1 MRSKANRKNNQD
13 GFGRKKIMTV
23 TMGFIGFGKSANRY
37 HLPYI
42 TIRENL
48 RVKKIFDLNINE
60 ALAAPYREKGVEFT
74 TEIDELLTD
83 SEIEL
88 VTICTPAH
96 THYELAKKV
105 IQAGKSVIVEK
116 PFCDTLEHAKELFEL
131 GKEQGV
137 LVMPYQNRRFDGDYL
152 AVKQVVEQ
160 GFLGQLNEVETHID
174 YYRPGSIT
182 EPGVKE
188 NGSFYGLGIH
198 LMDRMIALFG
208 RPDKVAYDI
217 RNNEVESGV
226 DNYFDVDLHYGHT
239 FKVKVKTNHVV
250 ASSYPRF
257 ILHGENGSFVKYGE
271 DQQENDLKAGIMP
284 GSPGFGE
291 DSVMYYGIARYKNAN
306 GDWIEKQI
314 KTPVGDYGRYYDA
327 VYETLK
333 NGAEPL
339 VSQEEALTNIQI
351 LEAGFHQS
359 SPSVYTMEALV

>member
-1 MRSKANRKNNQD
+1 
-13 GFGRKKIMTV
+13 MTV

-74 TEIDELLTD
+74 TKIDELLTD

-359 SPSVYTMEALV
+359 SPSVYTMEPLV